1 MAIHNL
7 RNQLERLRKG
17 ISDPNSVNS
26 IEDLHRM
33 RRQMSADERDRFKQR
48 ANAKVDEFFR
58 SRGCE
63 RQRGKFRGN
72 S

>member
-1 MAIHNL
+1 MTL
-7 RNQLERLRKG
+7 RGLKSQLERLKKG
-17 ISDPNSVNS
+17 ISDPNAVNS
-26 IEDLHRM
+26 IEDFFAM
-33 RRQMSADERDRFKQR
+33 RRRMSADERDRFKQR
-48 ANAKVDEFFR
+48 ANAKVNAFFR